1 MAETQMSM
9 FGGDSEQ
16 LHALIDRLDDIPD
29 DVLKKNWPRTLSE
42 LVEVTG
48 AELQRQGIEPVL
60 AGKLAR
66 KVAAAQAAIWAD
78 GVITC
83 RSGNLSLPSC
93 ETMRYFRAGTGA
105 RKLNPFAA
113 ITGCQKPRFIPS
125 YVNSAVCIWQ
135 EHNRHFSDIP
145 QSLPP
150 FLHRYADSENIMRQ
164 RNNAKT
170 PRTTA

>member
-66 KVAAAQAAIWAD
+66 KVAAAQAAYM
-78 GVITC
+78 GGRGYYLPV
-83 RSGNLSLPSC
+83 GESLFAELRNNEIFS
-93 ETMRYFRAGTGA
+93 RWDRA

-125 YVNSAVCIWQ
+125 YANSAVCIW
-135 EHNRHFSDIP
+135 
-145 QSLPP
+145 
-150 FLHRYADSENIMRQ
+150 
-164 RNNAKT
+164 
-170 PRTTA
+170 

>member
-1 MAETQMSM
+1 MSM

-60 AGKLAR
+60 ARQTGTQGGCGLR
-66 KVAAAQAAIWAD
+66 QPIWAD

-83 RSGNLSLPSC
+83 RSGKSLFAELRNNEIFSRWDRGEKIESLRRHYRMS
-93 ETMRYFRAGTGA
+93 ETQIYTVIREQRRLHLA
-105 RKLNPFAA
+105 RTQPPL
-113 ITGCQKPRFIPS
+113 
-125 YVNSAVCIWQ
+125 
-135 EHNRHFSDIP
+135 SDIP

>member
-66 KVAAAQAAIWAD
+66 KVAAAQAAYM
-78 GVITC
+78 GGRGYYLPV
-83 RSGNLSLPSC
+83 GESL
-93 ETMRYFRAGTGA
+93 
-105 RKLNPFAA
+105 FA
-113 ITGCQKPRFIPS
+113 
-125 YVNSAVCIWQ
+125 
-135 EHNRHFSDIP
+135 E
-145 QSLPP
+145 L
-150 FLHRYADSENIMRQ
+150 
-164 RNNAKT
+164 RNNEIFSRWDRGEKIESLRRHYRMSETQIYTVIREQRRLHLA
-170 PRTTA
+170 RTQQPLF

>member
-66 KVAAAQAAIWAD
+66 KVAAAQAAYM
-78 GVITC
+78 GGRGYYLPV
-83 RSGNLSLPSC
+83 GESL
-93 ETMRYFRAGTGA
+93 
-105 RKLNPFAA
+105 FAELRNNE
-113 ITGCQKPRFIPS
+113 I
-125 YVNSAVCIWQ
+125 
-135 EHNRHFSDIP
+135 FSRWD
-145 QSLPP
+145 LPP